1 MTAYAELAVTTNFSF
16 LRGASHPQEMVAT
29 ADDLKLAAIG
39 IADRNSFAGVVRAY
53 DEAKKRNIKLIV
65 GTRLVSVDGFEVL
78 AYPTDRAAYG
88 RLCRLLTVG
97 NRKARKG
104 ECHLTFED
112 ILAASDGQMLI
123 ALPPKEFPGRSAA
136 RSVAE
141 WCAADSGSLHT
152 PSLERSRIS
161 GAPLRAA
168 PRPGN
173 NSDFTE
179 QLSTLARAAPGRA
192 FLAGIHCHRGDEPR
206 RLGLLDELGERVGT
220 PLVAV
225 NDVHYHAPE
234 RRPLA
239 DILTCVRE
247 KCTIAEAGLR
257 LAANAERHLKA
268 AAEMA
273 RLFAA
278 FPHAIARTV
287 TIAEACR
294 FSLGQLKYEY
304 PDEPVPEGKTAQAHL
319 EDLTWAGARDRYP
332 RDRYPEGI
340 PPDVVKRLH
349 DELKLIAKLDYA
361 RYFLTV
367 HDIVSFARRQEKEI
381 LCQGRG
387 SAANSA
393 VCYCLGVTSV
403 NPDKTKLL
411 FARFI
416 SANRGE
422 PPDIDVDFEHE
433 RREEVIQYIYGRYG
447 RDRAAICSTVV
458 HYRSRRAI
466 REVGKVLGLTEDVT
480 AALAKTVW
488 GYGDGLAD
496 EHIRQAGL
504 DPLNPAIR
512 QAVDLADDLIGFPRH
527 LSQHVGGFVLTRER
541 LDETVPIGNA
551 AMDDRTFIEWDKDDI
566 DTLGLMKVDVLA
578 LGMLSCLRRGLDLLK
593 AHYGKD
599 LTLATIPQDGTE
611 DAGKVYKMLSRADSV
626 GVFQVE
632 SRAQM
637 SMLPRLKPACFYDLV
652 IEVAIVRPGPI
663 QGDMVHPY
671 LRRRDDLKNGKE
683 PEYPSP
689 HPDEGDRDELKEVLK
704 RTLGVPLFQEQAMQI
719 AITAAKFTPDEA
731 DGLRRAMATFRHN
744 GTVHLFRDKFIEGMT
759 ARGYDRD
766 FAENCFGQ
774 IEGFGEYGFPES
786 HAASFALLVY
796 ASSWIK
802 CHYPDVF
809 CAAIL
814 NSQPMGFY
822 QPAQLVRDA
831 RQHDV
836 EIREADVN
844 FSDWD
849 CTLEPGARADGRHAV
864 RLGFRLVHGLNED
877 ELKKLTAARGNGF
890 ASIERL
896 AAIAGISRF
905 TIERLAEAD
914 AFRSLGLDRRAALWA
929 ARRLDVIGI
938 TPKTLNRHPEARAKR
953 ASKDAA
959 EALEGVALRG
969 SALSRR
975 APQGDGRND
984 ALPLLTPHLSD
995 EFFPEPSVT
1004 LPAMPLCEHV
1014 VEDYVATGLSLKAH
1028 PVRFFRDRL
1037 TALGATPNAQ
1047 LRGEELRQ
1055 DSPVTVAGLVL
1066 VRQRPGTAKGVIFM
1080 TLEDETD
1087 IANIIVWPKAF
1098 DRNRNV
1104 VMTARFLAVRG
1115 RLQRAGLV
1123 IHVVAEKFVD
1133 LSAELPKLREGDP
1146 FSAPLPGQA
1155 QPLLKSRDFH

>member
-1 MTAYAELAVTTNFSF
+1 MNAYAELAVTTNFSF
-16 LRGASHPQEMVAT
+16 LRGASHPREMVAR
-29 ADDLKLAAIG
+29 ADELGLAAIG
-39 IADRNSFAGVVRAY
+39 IADRNSFAGAVRAY
-53 DEAKKRNIKLIV
+53 DEARKRNIKLLV
-65 GTRLVSVDGFEVL
+65 GTRLVTGDGFEVL

-88 RLCRLLTVG
+88 RLCHLITAG
-97 NRKARKG
+97 NLKAKKG
-104 ECHLTFED
+104 ECELVFEQ
-112 ILAASDGQMLI
+112 ILSAGEGQIFI
-123 ALPPKEFPGRSAA
+123 ALPPLTLFSDAFAA
-136 RSVAE
+136 R
-141 WCAADSGSLHT
+141 L
-152 PSLERSRIS
+152 
-161 GAPLRAA
+161 
-168 PRPGN
+168 
-173 NSDFTE
+173 SD
-179 QLSTLARAAPGRA
+179 LARAAPGRT
-192 FLAGIHCHRGDEPR
+192 FLAGAHSHRGDEPR
-206 RLGLLDELGERVGT
+206 RLGLLAELGSRLGA

-225 NDVHYHAPE
+225 NDVIYHAPE

-239 DILTCVRE
+239 DVLTCVRE
-247 KCTIAEAGLR
+247 KCTLAKAGLR
-257 LAANAERHLKA
+257 LTVNAERHLKPPP
-268 AAEMA
+268 EMA
-273 RLFAA
+273 RLFQN
-278 FPHAIARTV
+278 FPDAIARTV
-287 TIAEACR
+287 EIAKACR
-294 FSLGQLKYEY
+294 FSLGELKYEY
-304 PDEPVPEGKTAQAHL
+304 PDEPVPDGKTAQQHL
-319 EDLTWAGARDRYP
+319 EDLTWTGARERYSL
-332 RDRYPEGI
+332 DRYPEGI
-340 PPDVVKRLH
+340 PADVQKRLR
-349 DELKLIAKLDYA
+349 DELQLIAKLDYA

-367 HDIVSFARRQEKEI
+367 YDVVAFARNHDKEI

-393 VCYCLGVTSV
+393 VCFCLGITSV
-403 NPDKTKLL
+403 NPDKSNLL

-416 SANRGE
+416 SENRGE

-433 RREEVIQYIYGRYG
+433 RREEVIQYIYQRYG
-447 RDRAAICSTVV
+447 RHRAAICATVV

-488 GYGDGLAD
+488 GYGDGLPD
-496 EHIRQAGL
+496 DHIRQAGL
-504 DPLNPAIR
+504 DPDNPAIR
-512 QAVDLADDLIGFPRH
+512 QAVDLADELIGFPRH
-527 LSQHVGGFVLTRER
+527 LSQHVGGFVLTRAR

-551 AMDDRTFIEWDKDDI
+551 AMDERTFIEWDKDDI

-578 LGMLSCLRRGLDLLK
+578 LGMLSCLRRGLDLLQ

-599 LTLATIPQDGTE
+599 YSLATLPADDT
-611 DAGKVYKMLSRADSV
+611 AVYDMLSRADSI

-637 SMLPRLKPACFYDLV
+637 SMLPRLKPQCFYDLV

-671 LRRRDDLKNGKE
+671 LRRRDGIEKE
-683 PEYPSP
+683 HYPSP
-689 HPDEGDRDELKEVLK
+689 SPDHGPADELKGVLK

-731 DGLRRAMATFRHN
+731 DGLRRAMATFRHTGN
-744 GTVHLFRDKFIEGMT
+744 VHLFRDKFIEGM
-759 ARGYDRD
+759 AGRGYDRS
-766 FAENCFGQ
+766 FAEHCFGQ

-796 ASSWIK
+796 ASAWIK
-802 CHYPDVF
+802 CRHPDVF

-831 RQHDV
+831 RAHGV

-844 FSDWD
+844 FSQWD
-849 CTLEPGARADGRHAV
+849 CTLEPGSCSAYSRASGNPVKDPIAESPLSRGRADESGHAV
-864 RLGFRLVHGLNED
+864 RLGFRLIAGLSED
-877 ELKKLTAARGNGF
+877 ELQKLIAARGNGF
-890 ASIERL
+890 SSIERL

-929 ARRLDVIGI
+929 ARRLDMIGI
-938 TPKTLNRHPEARAKR
+938 RPPRGGAKAKDRAQD
-953 ASKDAA
+953 S
-959 EALEGVALRG
+959 
-969 SALSRR
+969 
-975 APQGDGRND
+975 

-995 EFFPEPSVT
+995 ELFPEEAVT

-1037 TALGATPNAQ
+1037 TALGALRNA
-1047 LRGEELRQ
+1047 ELRSDAATQ

-1066 VRQRPGTAKGVIFM
+1066 VRQRPGTSKGVVFM

-1087 IANIIVWPKAF
+1087 IANIIVWPKVFAK
-1098 DRNRNV
+1098 NRRT

-1123 IHVVAEKFVD
+1123 IHVVAQDFVD
-1133 LSAELPKLREGDP
+1133 LSAELPSLRDGEIFLPSPSCPTHQEG
-1146 FSAPLPGQA
+1146 SWRI
-1155 QPLLKSRDFH
+1155 LKSRDFH